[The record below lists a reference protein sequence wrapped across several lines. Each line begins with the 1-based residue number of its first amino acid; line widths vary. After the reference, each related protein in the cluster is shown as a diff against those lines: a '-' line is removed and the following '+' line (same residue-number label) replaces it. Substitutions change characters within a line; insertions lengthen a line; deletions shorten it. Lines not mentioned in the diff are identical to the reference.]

1 MADYI
6 GIIITFT
13 IFCLIIKRYVTKEE
27 IKELLSE
34 GAIVWGIVITTILF
48 ICTFWK
54 VSILVLIMWVI
65 GSHILGF
72 FDDINKPKS

>member
-6 GIIITFT
+6 GAIIAFAF
-13 IFCLIIKRYVTKEE
+13 FCLIIKRYVSKEE

-34 GAIVWGIVITTILF
+34 GATVWVIIITVILF

-54 VSILVLIMWVI
+54 ASIFVLIIWVI

-72 FDDINKPKS
+72 FDDINKPRP